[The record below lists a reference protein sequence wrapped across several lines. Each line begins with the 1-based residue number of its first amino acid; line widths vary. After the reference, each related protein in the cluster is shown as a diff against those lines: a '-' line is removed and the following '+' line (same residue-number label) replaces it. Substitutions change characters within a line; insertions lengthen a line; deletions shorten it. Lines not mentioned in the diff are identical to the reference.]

1 MTMKAVTAV
10 VASKLLLIYE
20 GVGSID
26 SVLIHQLMT
35 LPRTV
40 LRTITFSSTTNQIQ
54 FNTLLKWT
62 STLNSELKKREKK
75 NLGVIAVEVER

>member
-54 FNTLLKWT
+54 FNTLLK
-62 STLNSELKKREKK
+62 
-75 NLGVIAVEVER
+75 

>member
-75 NLGVIAVEVER
+75 TWVSSL